1 MERAIESACKRL
13 GYSKLK
19 EEQLRSV
26 VDVLSGRDA
35 FVSFP
40 TGYGKSLC
48 YAILPWAFDEVRSID
63 KKSIV
68 IVVSPLVSLTMDQVR
83 AYTYFLTLS
92 R

>member
-63 KKSIV
+63 KKALCRGGFRGGV
-68 IVVSPLVSLTMDQVR
+68 QGVR
-83 AYTYFLTLS
+83 TPPFLYEE
-92 R
+92 

>member
-1 MERAIESACKRL
+1 MINYQQMERAIESACKRL

-63 KKSIV
+63 KKSI
-68 IVVSPLVSLTMDQVR
+68 ICDSCF
-83 AYTYFLTLS
+83 AAC
-92 R
+92 

>member
-1 MERAIESACKRL
+1 MINYQQTERAIESVCKRL

-19 EEQLRSV
+19 EERV

-83 AYTYFLTLS
+83 DL
-92 R
+92 

>member
-1 MERAIESACKRL
+1 MINYQQMERAIESACKRL

-35 FVSFP
+35 FVIFP

-68 IVVSPLVSLTMDQVR
+68 IVVSPLLSLTMDQVR
-83 AYTYFLTLS
+83 DL
-92 R
+92 

>member
-48 YAILPWAFDEVRSID
+48 YAILP
-63 KKSIV
+63 
-68 IVVSPLVSLTMDQVR
+68 
-83 AYTYFLTLS
+83 
-92 R
+92 

>member
-1 MERAIESACKRL
+1 MERVIESACKRL

-19 EEQLRSV
+19 EEQLRCV

-48 YAILPWAFDEVRSID
+48 YAILPRALDEVRSID

-68 IVVSPLVSLTMDQVR
+68 IVVSSLLSLTMDQVR